1 MADYRDP
8 DKEELTTSPT
18 STMTASTALEK
29 ELEEELHT
37 DCNDSHASSVH
48 DDSSNRQHSIESGYS
63 LNPDPLTA
71 LELAISSPNQ
81 RAVEEMS
88 RPYPTRTATSIGTTG
103 SRPPDFEVDFEPNDP
118 DNPRNWPLWYRGLTI
133 ATVSYATW
141 TVVLYS
147 TSYTSSMPGM
157 MKDFDIDNEPLTT
170 LGITFYLIGLA
181 IGSLLLAPASEIW
194 GRRPVYVVALLVFCI
209 LVIPC
214 ALATS
219 LPEVLVVRLFGY
231 AYLSY
236 DMNVSITSFN

>member
-8 DKEELTTSPT
+8 EKEEM
-18 STMTASTALEK
+18 STPPALRMAASTALEK
-29 ELEEELHT
+29 ELEGEVHAEDHE
-37 DCNDSHASSVH
+37 SHSSTH
-48 DDSSNRQHSIESGYS
+48 DGTSDRQHSIESRYS
-63 LNPDPLTA
+63 LNPDPLA
-71 LELAISSPNQ
+71 PLELALSSPDQ

-88 RPYPTRTATSIGTTG
+88 RPYLSRIATSIGTTG
-103 SRPPDFEVDFEPNDP
+103 SRLPDFEVDFEPNDP

-133 ATVSYATW
+133 AAVSYATW

-157 MKDFDIDNEPLTT
+157 MKDFGIDNEPLTT

-181 IGSLLLAPASEIW
+181 IGSMLLAPASEIW
-194 GRRPVYVVALLVFCI
+194 GRRPVYAVALLVFCI

-231 AYLSY
+231 ASLSHHEI
-236 DMNVSITSFN
+236 VSKASFS

>member
-8 DKEELTTSPT
+8 EKEEMSTSPA
-18 STMTASTALEK
+18 STMTALTAVEK
-29 ELEEELHT
+29 ELETDLHT
-37 DCNDSHASSVH
+37 SDHDSVSSIH
-48 DDSSNRQHSIESGYS
+48 YGTSHRQHSIESKYS
-63 LNPDPLTA
+63 LNPDPLA
-71 LELAISSPNQ
+71 PLELALSSPDQ

-88 RPYPTRTATSIGTTG
+88 RPYLTQTATSIGTTG
-103 SRPPDFEVDFEPNDP
+103 SRLPDFEIDFGPNDP

-133 ATVSYATW
+133 GTVSYATW

-157 MKDFDIDNEPLTT
+157 MKDFGINNEPLTT

-181 IGSLLLAPASEIW
+181 IGSMLLAPASEIW
-194 GRRPVYVVALLVFCI
+194 GRRPVYVVALFVFCI

-231 AYLSY
+231 ALFSY
-236 DMNVSITSFN
+236 RCRCFN

>member
-1 MADYRDP
+1 MAHYRDP
-8 DKEELTTSPT
+8 KKEEMSTSPV
-18 STMTASTALEK
+18 STMTASVALEK
-29 ELEEELHT
+29 ELEKELHT
-37 DCNDSHASSVH
+37 DEHESRCSTQNCRSH
-48 DDSSNRQHSIESGYS
+48 RQPSIESIDS
-63 LNPDPLTA
+63 LNPDPLA
-71 LELAISSPNQ
+71 PLELALSSPDQ

-88 RPYPTRTATSIGTTG
+88 RPYHTRTATSVGTTG
-103 SRPPDFEVDFEPNDP
+103 SRLPDFEVDFGPNDP

-133 ATVSYATW
+133 GTVSYATW

-157 MKDFDIDNEPLTT
+157 MKDFGIDNEPLTT

-181 IGSLLLAPASEIW
+181 IGSMLLAPASEIW
-194 GRRPVYVVALLVFCI
+194 GRRPVYVVALLVFSI

-231 AYLSY
+231 AYLTY
-236 DMNVSITSFN
+236 LMVMPVASFN

>member
-8 DKEELTTSPT
+8 EKQEMSTSPAL
-18 STMTASTALEK
+18 TMSASVVLEK
-29 ELEEELHT
+29 ELEKELHT
-37 DCNDSHASSVH
+37 DDHESRCSTHGCGGH
-48 DDSSNRQHSIESGYS
+48 RQHSIESIDT
-63 LNPDPLTA
+63 LNPDPLAPLERA
-71 LELAISSPNQ
+71 LSKPGQ

-88 RPYPTRTATSIGTTG
+88 RPYLTRTATSIGTTG
-103 SRPPDFEVDFEPNDP
+103 SRLPNVEVDFEPNDP

-133 ATVSYATW
+133 GAVSFATW

-157 MKDFDIDNEPLTT
+157 MKDFHIDNEPLTT

-181 IGSLLLAPASEIW
+181 IGSMVLAPASEIW
-194 GRRPVYVVALLVFCI
+194 GRRPVYAVAMLVFSV

-231 AYLSY
+231 VYLTWHIILPVVLSY
-236 DMNVSITSFN
+236 

>member
-1 MADYRDP
+1 MTEILDLE
-8 DKEELTTSPT
+8 KEESSKSPA
-18 STMTASTALEK
+18 STMTASTALDK
-29 ELEEELHT
+29 ELEKGLEKDVHT
-37 DCNDSHASSVH
+37 DDQESRSSQ
-48 DDSSNRQHSIESGYS
+48 DGTSNSEQSIESMHS
-63 LNPDPLTA
+63 LNPDPLEPLESA
-71 LELAISSPNQ
+71 LSNPYQGAI
-81 RAVEEMS
+81 EEMPG
-88 RPYPTRTATSIGTTG
+88 PYLTRTATSIGTSG

-133 ATVSYATW
+133 GIVSYATW

-157 MKDFDIDNEPLTT
+157 MKDFGIDNEPLTT

-181 IGSLLLAPASEIW
+181 IGSMLLAPASEIW
-194 GRRPVYVVALLVFCI
+194 GRRPVYMVALFVFCV

-231 AYLSY
+231 A
-236 DMNVSITSFN
+236 FF